1 MAIQL
6 TIDAN
11 YVFKKWSTWLA
22 IIAAMCAAGVAS
34 YGVLPLDMQEL
45 LPTWTKA
52 VLAFGSVISAML
64 VPVATSVQQKSIPTP
79 VTPTNN
85 EEMP

>member
-6 TIDAN
+6 TIDAG

-34 YGVLPLDMQEL
+34 YGMLPMDMQQVLPQ
-45 LPTWTKA
+45 WVKSA
-52 VLAFGSVISAML
+52 LAFGSIISAML
-64 VPVATSVQQKSIPTP
+64 VPVATSVQQKSIPTTAP
-79 VTPTNN
+79 SDEV
-85 EEMP
+85 MP

>member
-11 YVFKKWSTWLA
+11 YVFRKWSTWLA
-22 IIAAMCAAGVAS
+22 IIAAGCAAGVAS
-34 YGVLPLDMQEL
+34 YGMLPADLQAI
-45 LPTWTKA
+45 LPQWAKSA
-52 VLAFGSVISAML
+52 LAFGSIISAML
-64 VPVATSVQQKSIPTP
+64 VPVATSIQQKSIPTTAP
-79 VTPTNN
+79 PS